1 MEPSTSNITGPG
13 DILPWLILWIVLA
26 VLLGIAGRS
35 RNIGFLWAFLLS
47 FFLTP
52 VVGLIGVALSQRK
65 N

>member
-1 MEPSTSNITGPG
+1 MDSMIGIAE
-13 DILPWLILWIVLA
+13 ILPWLILWIVLS